1 MSYEILIG
9 LAATGLGVLNTLAFQ
24 AHQKAAKAVK
34 EAAAAVASVD
44 ALSQLVRTQQDV
56 FARQIEA
63 TIEVNRT
70 EADKRIQ
77 KLEIRLED
85 ATTRLTALQ
94 IKR

>member
-1 MSYEILIG
+1 
-9 LAATGLGVLNTLAFQ
+9 
-24 AHQKAAKAVK
+24 
-34 EAAAAVASVD
+34 
-44 ALSQLVRTQQDV
+44 V

-63 TIEVNRT
+63 NLKAQQT
-70 EADKRIQ
+70 ETDKRIQ

>member
-1 MSYEILIG
+1 MNLDVVIG
-9 LAATGLGVLNTLAFQ
+9 PAVLALGALLTLAFQ
-24 AHQKAAKAVK
+24 AHQKAVKAVK
-34 EAAAAVASVD
+34 EAKEAVASVD
-44 ALSQLVRTQQDV
+44 ALSQLVRKQQDT

-63 TIEVNRT
+63 SIEVNRA

>member
-1 MSYEILIG
+1 MNYESLFGLLG
-9 LAATGLGVLNTLAFQ
+9 LALGPLLTLAFQ
-24 AHQKAAKAVK
+24 SHQKAVKAVK
-34 EAAAAVASVD
+34 EAKEAVEGVD
-44 ALSQLVRTQQDV
+44 ALSQLVRKQQDT

-63 TIEVNRT
+63 SIEVNRA

>member
-1 MSYEILIG
+1 MNFDDL
-9 LAATGLGVLNTLAFQ
+9 TGLLVMAAGSLLTLAFQ
-24 AHQKAAKAVK
+24 AHRKAQKAVK
-34 EAAAAVASVD
+34 EAKEAVVGVD
-44 ALSQLVRTQQDV
+44 DLSQLVRKQQDT

-70 EADKRIQ
+70 ETDKRIQ

-85 ATTRLTALQ
+85 LSNRVAAQQ

>member
-1 MSYEILIG
+1 MNYESLIG
-9 LAATGLGVLNTLAFQ
+9 LLAVASGVFLTLCWQ
-24 AHQKAAKAVK
+24 LHQKAVKAVK
-34 EAAAAVASVD
+34 EAREAVEGVD
-44 ALSQLVRTQQDV
+44 ALSQLVRKQQDT